1 VTLEEKI
8 EALVRPVIESM
19 EFDFWGCEYLPAG
32 KNTILRVFIDAEN
45 GVGVDD
51 CGKISRQISA
61 IMDVEDPISS
71 VYTLEVSSP
80 GLDRLLFRPEQ
91 FKMYEGTVIK
101 VRTSIAVMGRKRFK
115 GILESV
121 REQGIDIEVDG
132 EIYEVDFTEIDK
144 ANVVP
149 KI

>member
-8 EALVRPVIESM
+8 EGLVRPVIESM
-19 EFDFWGCEYLPAG
+19 DIEFWGCEYLPAG
-32 KNTILRVFIDAEN
+32 KNTILRVFIDTEQ

-51 CGKISRQISA
+51 CGKVSRQISA

-80 GLDRLLFRPEQ
+80 GLDRPLFTKAQYE
-91 FKMYEGTVIK
+91 MYKGQVIK
-101 VRTSIAVMGRKRFK
+101 VRTSISVMGRKRFK
-115 GILESV
+115 GTLESIS
-121 REQGIDIEVDG
+121 EEGIVIEVDG
-132 EIYEVDFTEIDK
+132 EVYDIEFGEIEK

-149 KI
+149 KV